1 MPALTEGGD
10 TGNVTAYDVAGS
22 ESSDDVKPSFYMCPG
37 LRWQD
42 GMPQESDDEYVGG
55 KYKAPTLDDEPE
67 EAGTDEGLFGPP
79 EEEPVEYDPAGG
91 RKRRRTG

>member
-10 TGNVTAYDVAGS
+10 SGNVTAYDVAGS
-22 ESSDDVKPSFYMCPG
+22 ESSDDNKPSYYMTPG

-42 GMPQESDDEYVGG
+42 GVPQESDDEYVGG
-55 KYKAPTLDDEPE
+55 KYKVPTLDDPE
-67 EAGTDEGLFGPP
+67 EEGLFGPP